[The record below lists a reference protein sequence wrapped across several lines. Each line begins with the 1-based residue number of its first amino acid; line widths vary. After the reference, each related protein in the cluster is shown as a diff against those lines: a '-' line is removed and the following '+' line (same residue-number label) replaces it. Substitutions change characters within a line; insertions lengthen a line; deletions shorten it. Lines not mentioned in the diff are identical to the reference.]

1 MAKDDFSVSF
11 GIGLLGGIIG
21 GIVAGVLLAPKSGAE
36 TRDDLAEALIEAKE
50 KYTPKIIEAK
60 NNTERAI
67 DIIRCKLEQQFQKIN
82 SSIKARRMAKAKII
96 ENGHYELN

>member
-11 GIGLLGGIIG
+11 GLGLLGGIVG
-21 GIVAGVLLAPKSGAE
+21 GIIAGVLLAPKSGQE
-36 TRDDLAEALIEAKE
+36 TRDELAEALIDAKE

-67 DIIRCKLEQQFQKIN
+67 DIIKYKLEKQIQKIN
-82 SSIKARRMAKAKII
+82 SSIKARRMAKAKSL
-96 ENGHYELN
+96 ESGHYELN